1 MKKVVATGV
10 FNILHPGHILYL
22 REAKKLGD
30 RLYVIVARDEN
41 VKGKKNYMI
50 LPEMQRLNVIKSLK
64 MVDEAI
70 LGDKEDILK
79 PILRIKPDIIA
90 LGKDQEFDETKL
102 ENELKRRGLS
112 VEVIRINSYD
122 GCYLCSTRRI
132 IEFLRP

>member
-50 LPEMQRLNVIKSLK
+50 LPERQRLNVIKSLK